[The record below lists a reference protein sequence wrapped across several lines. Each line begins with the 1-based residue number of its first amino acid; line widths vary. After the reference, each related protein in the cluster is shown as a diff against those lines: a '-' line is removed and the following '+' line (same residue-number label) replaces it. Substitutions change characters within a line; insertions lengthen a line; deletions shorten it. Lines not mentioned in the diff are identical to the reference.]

1 MLLGKQLL
9 VKEKFISKKIYLVI
23 FDKSADDVGIAHIS
37 EDAYEDI
44 FRHIHTFLAKYASFQ
59 LNAGLSYM

>member
-44 FRHIHTFLAKYASFQ
+44 FRHIHTFLAKYA
-59 LNAGLSYM
+59 A

>member
-1 MLLGKQLL
+1 LKGCCNNVAWKTAPGEGKIYKQ
-9 VKEKFISKKIYLVI
+9 KIYLVI

-44 FRHIHTFLAKYASFQ
+44 FRHIHTFLAKYA
-59 LNAGLSYM
+59 A